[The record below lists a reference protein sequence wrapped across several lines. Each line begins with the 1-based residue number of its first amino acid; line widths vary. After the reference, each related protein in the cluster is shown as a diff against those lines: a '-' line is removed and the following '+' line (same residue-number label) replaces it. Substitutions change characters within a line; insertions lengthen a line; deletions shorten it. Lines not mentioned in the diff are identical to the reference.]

1 MKKIVPIFAI
11 VCFVFLSAA
20 AQAVRADSSVT
31 LESAN
36 NGVFLYGLTST
47 VTILA
52 GQGVTS
58 TSVVGN
64 VGNCMVASSFTSSS
78 ATFVDGNGFT
88 SCTTPPPFTSNEGFV
103 VDSSV
108 HNLGSVNWTLQIS
121 VAPGVGEIL
130 TGTTTR
136 SRRRQFCSGALRLSS
151 SGLGLARF
159 HPTAQQALS
168 EICREIGAN
177 DAT

>member
-11 VCFVFLSAA
+11 VCFVFLFAA

-52 GQGVTS
+52 GQGVTLDGLSAVTS

-64 VGNCMVASSFTSSS
+64 VSNCMVASSFTSSS
-78 ATFVDGNGFT
+78 ATFVAGNGF
-88 SCTTPPPFTSNEGFV
+88 SGCTTPAPFTSNEGFV

-108 HNLGSVNWTLQIS
+108 HNLGSVNWPLQIS

-130 TGTTTR
+130 TGTT
-136 SRRRQFCSGALRLSS
+136 
-151 SGLGLARF
+151 
-159 HPTAQQALS
+159 
-168 EICREIGAN
+168 
-177 DAT
+177 